1 LPQCG
6 KDSREEAFM
15 AAPKRVGRRVAIVAG
30 LRTPFCKSGTA
41 YRDLSALD
49 LGRAVVA
56 ELLARTEID
65 PKSIDALTFG
75 CVVPSLQAPNI
86 AREVALSVN
95 LPKSVEAYS
104 ENRACATSI
113 QTFTSAADA
122 IALGRSEVAIAGG
135 AESLSDI
142 PMSVSKPLAT
152 ALLEA
157 SRAKQLPGKLRAFR
171 GVKGK
176 DVLPVAPALKEP
188 TTGLL
193 MGESAEKMAKE
204 NGISREAQDAFAH
217 RSHSRAAKAWAEG
230 KFDGEVMHLPVPPR
244 YAETVAT
251 DNIVRKDSA
260 LAGYAGLKPVFD
272 RRYGTITAGN
282 SSPLTDG
289 ASALLLMSE
298 ERAKAEGR
306 TPLGYLRSCAYA
318 AVDPGWQL
326 LQAPPFAAPVA
337 LDRAGVT
344 LADLDLVDMHEAFA
358 AQVLS
363 NLQAFASQKFAEEK
377 LGRAK
382 PLGEVPDEKLN
393 VNGGSIAIGHPFGA
407 TGARMITQTLRE
419 LGRRN
424 GNLALL
430 TVCAAGGMG
439 AAVVL
444 ERS

>member
-1 LPQCG
+1 
-6 KDSREEAFM
+6 M
-15 AAPKRVGRRVAIVAG
+15 AAAHRVGRRVAIVAG

-56 ELLARTEID
+56 ELLARTEVD
-65 PKSIDALTFG
+65 PKKVEALTFG

-86 AREVALSVN
+86 AREIALSIN

-122 IALGRSEVAIAGG
+122 IALGRNDVVIAGG

-142 PMSVSKPLAT
+142 PMTVSKRLAT

-157 SRAKQLPGKLRAFR
+157 SRAKKLPQKLRAFR

-176 DVLPVAPALKEP
+176 DVLPVAPALREP

-230 KFDGEVMHLPVPPR
+230 RFDGEVMHLPVPPR
-244 YAETVAT
+244 YGETVAM

-260 LAGYAGLKPVFD
+260 LEGYAGLKPVFD
-272 RRYGTITAGN
+272 KRYGTITAGN

-337 LDRAGVT
+337 LDRAGIG
-344 LADLDLVDMHEAFA
+344 LDDLDLVDMHEAFA

-363 NLQAFASQKFAEEK
+363 NLQGFASQKFAEEK

-382 PLGEVPDEKLN
+382 ALGEVPDDKLN

-419 LGRRN
+419 LGRRD

>member
-1 LPQCG
+1 MATG
-6 KDSREEAFM
+6 KRATP
-15 AAPKRVGRRVAIVAG
+15 AVRRVAIVAG
-30 LRTPFCKSGTA
+30 LRTPFCKSGTS
-41 YRDLSALD
+41 YRDLTALD
-49 LGRAVVA
+49 LGKLVVS

-65 PKSIDALTFG
+65 PKLIDELVFG
-75 CVVPSLQAPNI
+75 SVVPALAATNL
-86 AREVALSVN
+86 AREVVLGCN

-104 ENRACATSI
+104 VSRACATSI
-113 QTFTSAADA
+113 QSFTAAADA
-122 IALGRSEVAIAGG
+122 IALGRADVAISGG
-135 AESLSDI
+135 SESLSDI
-142 PMSVSKPLAT
+142 PMMVSKKLAS

-157 SRAKQLPGKLRAFR
+157 SKGKALPQKLKAFR
-171 GVKGK
+171 GLKAK
-176 DVLPVAPALKEP
+176 DLLPVPPALKEP

-230 KFDGEVMHLPVPPR
+230 KFDGEVMHVEVPPK
-244 YAETVAT
+244 YAEVVAM
-251 DNIVRKDSA
+251 DNIVRKDGT
-260 LAGYAGLKPVFD
+260 LEGYAGLKPVFD

-289 ASALLLMSE
+289 AAALLLMSE
-298 ERAKAEGR
+298 ERAKALGYA
-306 TPLGYLRSCAYA
+306 PLGFLRSFAYA
-318 AVDPGWQL
+318 GVDPGWQL

-337 LDRAGVT
+337 LDRAGVK

-363 NLQAFASQKFAEEK
+363 NLQAFASKKFAEEK
-377 LGRAK
+377 LGRAE
-382 PLGEVPDEKLN
+382 PLGEVPDDKLN

-424 GNLALL
+424 GNLALI
-430 TVCAAGGMG
+430 TVCAAGGLG

>member
-1 LPQCG
+1 MATG
-6 KDSREEAFM
+6 KRATQ
-15 AAPKRVGRRVAIVAG
+15 PVRRVAIVAG
-30 LRTPFCKSGTA
+30 LRTPFCKSGTS

-49 LGRAVVA
+49 LGKAVVG
-56 ELLARTEID
+56 ELLARTEVD
-65 PKSIDALTFG
+65 PKLVDELVFG
-75 CVVPSLQAPNI
+75 CVVPSLLAPNI
-86 AREVALSVN
+86 AREIVLGCN

-104 ENRACATSI
+104 VSRACATSI
-113 QTFTSAADA
+113 QSFTSAADA
-122 IALGRSEVAIAGG
+122 IALGRSDVIVAGG
-135 AESLSDI
+135 SESLSDI
-142 PMSVSKPLAT
+142 PMTVSKKLAT
-152 ALLEA
+152 SLLEA
-157 SRAKQLPGKLRAFR
+157 SKGKALPQKLKAFR
-171 GVKGK
+171 GLKGK
-176 DVLPVAPALKEP
+176 DLLPVPPALKEAS
-188 TTGLL
+188 TGLL

-217 RSHSRAAKAWAEG
+217 RSHSKAAKAWAEG
-230 KFDGEVMHLPVPPR
+230 KFDAEVMHFEVPPK
-244 YAETVAT
+244 YAETVAM
-251 DNIVRKDSA
+251 DNIVRKDST
-260 LAGYAGLKPVFD
+260 LEGYAGLKPVFD

-289 ASALLLMSE
+289 AAALLLMSE
-298 ERAKAEGR
+298 EKAKALGYK
-306 TPLGYLRSCAYA
+306 PLGFLRSFAYA

-337 LDRAGVT
+337 LDRAGLK
-344 LADLDLVDMHEAFA
+344 LADLDLVDMHEAFS

-363 NLQAFASQKFAEEK
+363 NLQAFASKKFAEEK
-377 LGRAK
+377 LGRSE
-382 PLGEVPDEKLN
+382 PLGEVPEDKLN

-430 TVCAAGGMG
+430 TVCAAGGLG